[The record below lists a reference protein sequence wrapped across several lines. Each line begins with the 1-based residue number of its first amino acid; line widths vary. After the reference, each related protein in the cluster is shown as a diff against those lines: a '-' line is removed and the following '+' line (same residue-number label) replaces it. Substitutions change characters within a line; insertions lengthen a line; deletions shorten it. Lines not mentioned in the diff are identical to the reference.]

1 MFMQADTLIQQLKER
16 ADAKIALHSQGF
28 FKTAPGEYGHGDI
41 FWGIRVPVLR
51 KLVKAHMD
59 MPLNQVKRLLT
70 SPVHEIRLMALL
82 LMVQQYSQDNDG
94 QKQAIFAC
102 YLEHTHCINNWDLVD
117 SSAHWII
124 GPHLLQRDR
133 SLLYQWAASPLLW
146 ERRMAIMATLHF
158 IKNGEFND
166 TLQLAELLLHDKQ
179 DLIHKAVGWMLREV
193 GKQDKPTELGFLR
206 RFYRQMPRTMLRY
219 AIEKFSDAERQAF
232 LTNHITS
239 TTKHL
244 STN

>member
-1 MFMQADTLIQQLKER
+1 MQADSLIQQLSEL
-16 ADAKIALHSQGF
+16 ADPKIAAHAKGF

-51 KLVKAHMD
+51 KLVKAHID

-82 LMVQQYSQDNDG
+82 LMVQQYSQGNDG

-102 YLEHTHCINNWDLVD
+102 YLEHTHYINNWDLVD

-124 GPHLLQRDR
+124 GPHLQQQDR

-158 IKNGEFND
+158 IKVGEYRD
-166 TLQLAELLLHDKQ
+166 TLQIAELLLHDKQ

-193 GKQDKPTELGFLR
+193 GKRHKPTELDFLT
-206 RFYRQMPRTMLRY
+206 RFYQQMPRTMLRY
-219 AIEKFSDAERQAF
+219 AIEKFPEPERQAF
-232 LTNHITS
+232 LTNQITS
-239 TTKHL
+239 TTKHI